1 MPTFKAFKKNAKR
14 KTKKRKKVKFLFF
27 NKHIAYLNPLKGGKA
42 MMYGSVGCIFSP
54 AISCKKKG
62 LTVSEKQLYVSKL
75 MLPNEANREM
85 RIVDEIKSKLV
96 DLNNQYKKYLPIL
109 STYMCNDPNITSED
123 LENVTI
129 CKDVKGFEN
138 LRRFDAE
145 SFRRLDFKILNMLNV
160 GQDMFEYKK
169 TYPITTTK
177 QATKMLKMISS
188 FIIEC
193 IFVLNNHGIF
203 HCDIKNENITYNEKE
218 QCISII
224 DFGRAIITNND
235 KETHNNVKE
244 LAMDFN
250 ILPSVVFFHDDLP
263 SIENELKMREIV
275 NNKIKKSINGG
286 IMVKELSSILSI
298 KEADVT
304 KILSIALY
312 KIYLDKAL
320 HLIENRVRYFHEVF
334 KWNIDMWSMFIV
346 MNNIFSGTE
355 YSASIKMFG
364 KQFFEQSFTTRVDQ
378 SKIETKLKSLL
389 SQ

>member
-1 MPTFKAFKKNAKR
+1 MPTFKAFKKNDKR
-14 KTKKRKKVKFLFF
+14 KTKKRKKVRFLFF

-42 MMYGSVGCIFSP
+42 IMYGSVGCIFSP
-54 AISCKKKG
+54 AISCKDKE
-62 LTVSEKQLYVSKL
+62 LTRTEKNLYVSKL

-85 RIVDEIKSKLV
+85 RLVEQIKSKLV
-96 DLNNQYKKYLPIL
+96 DLNNRYKKYLPIL

-138 LRRFDAE
+138 IRRFDIE

-160 GQDMFEYKK
+160 GEDMFEYKK

-177 QATKMLKMISS
+177 QGTKMFEMISS

-235 KETHNNVKE
+235 KDMHNNIKE

-263 SIENELKMREIV
+263 SIENEFKMREIV

-298 KEADVT
+298 KKTDVT

-312 KIYLDKAL
+312 KIYLDKSL

-346 MNNIFSGTE
+346 MNNIF
-355 YSASIKMFG
+355 
-364 KQFFEQSFTTRVDQ
+364 
-378 SKIETKLKSLL
+378 
-389 SQ
+389 